1 MGEIDG
7 KSWMNYAQLLPRLS
21 RCVFNP
27 VLVPVPELDPNG
39 GKCAVDINGGI
50 WREATVH
57 SNFHDAVSQ
66 DESRRRK
73 EKTECKAEAG
83 TTETVH
89 KSTWNDLPAQLPC
102 RVLLCLC
109 YSRRVCPS
117 SPRGSPP
124 STITLEER
132 YVWITRD
139 DQECRDSAGV

>member
-1 MGEIDG
+1 MAG
-7 KSWMNYAQLLPRLS
+7 Y
-21 RCVFNP
+21 
-27 VLVPVPELDPNG
+27 
-39 GKCAVDINGGI
+39 GGI

-66 DESRRRK
+66 DESRRKK

-83 TTETVH
+83 TIETVH
-89 KSTWNDLPAQLPC
+89 MSTWNDLPAQLSSTNAGF
-102 RVLLCLC
+102 CLC

-139 DQECRDSAGV
+139 DQECSDSAGV